1 MCEKCFEY
9 SEKADYVMENCNRL
23 LAENIR
29 LRKQLEQSNA
39 ELKRIISSLNLLKE
53 GFSENCGETPVK
65 NKR

>member
-9 SEKADYVMENCNRL
+9 SEKASHVMEDNQRL

-53 GFSENCGETPVK
+53 GFSGNCGETPAVK
-65 NKR
+65 